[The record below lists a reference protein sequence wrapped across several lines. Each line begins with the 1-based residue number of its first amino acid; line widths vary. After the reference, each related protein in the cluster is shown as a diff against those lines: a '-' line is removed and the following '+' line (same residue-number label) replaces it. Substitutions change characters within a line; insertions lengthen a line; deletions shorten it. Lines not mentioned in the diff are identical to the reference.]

1 MNLATPFRLVRR
13 LRRFLAGPSRE
24 VEIDIFGRQTEAC
37 GRVLLLVRLY
47 YVALSY
53 FAVTLLPEWTGF
65 LRHPG
70 LDPLWPVAWLPR
82 FSDDLGRGAI
92 LSLYLGGTILASFA
106 PGSRLARILA
116 WLGLFEFVAFNNSFG
131 KIGHSLHACVLTGF
145 VLIFLPSGD
154 RRESRLWRQS
164 TLQVFWLAQLVF
176 LLVYSMAGLGKACG
190 FFYQLF
196 TGQMTLLD
204 PHSFAAQVAERL
216 LQTDSQS
223 SLGDWL
229 IRWYWVGWP
238 FYVGMV
244 YIQFFSV
251 WAAFRPRL
259 LRPWALA
266 LVLFH
271 VGSYFIFTI
280 IFAPN
285 ILLIGLFLLAAPG
298 ARRLDLG
305 ARYWGDLP
313 LVGPLLRRFLPGL
326 TREAPCAS

>member
-1 MNLATPFRLVRR
+1 MNSSSLFLLVRR

-24 VEIDIFGRQTEAC
+24 VEVDIFARQTAASA
-37 GRVLLLVRLY
+37 RVIVLVRLY

-53 FAVTLLPEWTGF
+53 FAVTLLPEWDGF
-65 LRHPG
+65 LHHPG
-70 LDPLWPVAWLPR
+70 LDPLWPVAWLPW
-82 FSDDLGRGAI
+82 FPAEEGRAAI
-92 LSLYLGGTILASFA
+92 LLLYLGGTVLASFV
-106 PGSRLARILA
+106 PGSRLARALA

-131 KIGHSLHACVLTGF
+131 KIGHSLHAALLVGF
-145 VLIFLPSGD
+145 VLVFLPSGD
-154 RRESRLWRQS
+154 RRDSRLWRQK
-164 TLQVFWLAQLVF
+164 TVHVFWLAQLVF
-176 LLVYSMAGLGKACG
+176 LLVYSMAGLGKICG

-196 TGQMTLLD
+196 AGQMTLLN

-216 LQTDSQS
+216 LQTDMNSA
-223 SLGDWL
+223 LGDWI

-238 FYVGMV
+238 FYLGMV
-244 YIQFFSV
+244 YIQFFSL

-285 ILLIGLFLLAAPG
+285 ILLIGLFLIAAPL
-298 ARRLDLG
+298 ARPIGLG
-305 ARYWGDLP
+305 PRFWGDLP
-313 LVGPLLRRFLPGL
+313 LVGFLLRRALPRL
-326 TREAPCAS
+326 YREAPCAS